1 MSTTWFGGLGRL
13 DAYPWA
19 ERVPVDDFSD
29 RLLPTPTLIALMEW
43 ILMEWILIAWI
54 AHIVAATTDKDAHP
68 GLKLGILRRISMA
81 QTSSAQ
87 CYLGIRAS
95 VS

>member
-1 MSTTWFGGLGRL
+1 
-13 DAYPWA
+13 
-19 ERVPVDDFSD
+19 VHDFSD
-29 RLLPTPTLIALMEW
+29 RVLPTPTLIE
-43 ILMEWILIAWI
+43 LMEWILIAWI
-54 AHIVAATTDKDAHP
+54 AHIVAATTDKNAHP
-68 GLKLGILRRISMA
+68 DLKLGILRRISMA